1 MENKQIDLSQFIL
14 PDSHFDRVREALL
27 VSAIVDDE
35 IIQSHVIEPEEFHP
49 TVIRIGQQTGIDFR
63 EIIKVMRENGIDPD
77 QVVLVEPKRDWDFV
91 APLSF
96 DISDMKWDCEKL
108 IEEGEH
114 KRKKPFMFKSPQWN
128 F

>member
-14 PDSHFDRVREALL
+14 PDFDMIREALL
-27 VSAIVDDE
+27 VSAIHEELV
-35 IIQSHVIEPEEFHP
+35 IHPHIIEPEEFHP
-49 TVIRIGQQTGIDFR
+49 NVVRIGKQTGIDFT
-63 EIIKVMRENGIDPD
+63 EILKVMKENGIDPD
-77 QVVLVEPKRDWDFV
+77 QVVLVEPKRDWDIV
-91 APLSF
+91 APMPF
-96 DISDMKWDCEKL
+96 DMSDMKWDCEKL